1 MKTQL
6 KATWDP
12 KLDTFRA
19 EFLVAFS
26 FVLALLIHYKGTAG
40 TVLMEVGD
48 G

>member
-19 EFLVAFS
+19 EFLVVIS
-26 FVLALLIHYKGTAG
+26 FVLALFVHEKGKTI
-40 TVLMEVGD
+40 MEVISVD
-48 G
+48 